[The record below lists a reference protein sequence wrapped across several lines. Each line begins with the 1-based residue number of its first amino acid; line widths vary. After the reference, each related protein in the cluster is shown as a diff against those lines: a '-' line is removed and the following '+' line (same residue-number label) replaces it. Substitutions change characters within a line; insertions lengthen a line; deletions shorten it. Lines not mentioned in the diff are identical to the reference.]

1 QMRAAASHGS
11 PSETGRK
18 GPFFVDTSPRRA
30 IMSKDIK
37 LRREQVADN
46 PQAPV
51 VVLSTAPDNAVARH
65 IAQALVHE
73 GLAACVNLAP
83 PSLSIYQWQ
92 GKVEEETE
100 VALTIKTCADRLP
113 ALAERLS
120 GLHPYE
126 VPELLVL
133 DVTGGTAAYLEWM
146 HEQTRPISS

>member
-1 QMRAAASHGS
+1 
-11 PSETGRK
+11 
-18 GPFFVDTSPRRA
+18 
-30 IMSKDIK
+30 MSKDIK

-133 DVTGGTAAYLEWM
+133 DVTGGTAAYLDWM